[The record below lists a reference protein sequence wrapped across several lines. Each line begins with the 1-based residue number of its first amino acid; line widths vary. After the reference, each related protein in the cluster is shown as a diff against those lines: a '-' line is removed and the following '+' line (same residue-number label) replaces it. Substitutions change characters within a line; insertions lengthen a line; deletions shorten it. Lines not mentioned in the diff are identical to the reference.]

1 MTELFITSFHFLD
14 DAILLQKKFANGFA
28 IRKGRGM
35 VEKLFEIERGL
46 CPLSKYI
53 NLNEHIY
60 GQVVN

>member
-14 DAILLQKKFANGFA
+14 DAILLQKKFANG
-28 IRKGRGM
+28 KGRGM
-35 VEKLFEIERGL
+35 VEKLFEIEHGL

>member
-1 MTELFITSFHFLD
+1 M
-14 DAILLQKKFANGFA
+14 K
-28 IRKGRGM
+28 
-35 VEKLFEIERGL
+35 KLFEIERGL